1 MAEDK
6 CPANGYVIKVIMHN
20 FYMLR
25 KLYLMVISNLFL
37 GDLAVRRRTSVP
49 PIQPP
54 TLSQCSVRFKKL
66 PLHDTK
72 SSILSMLIIAL

>member
-25 KLYLMVISNLFL
+25 KLYLMVICF
-37 GDLAVRRRTSVP
+37 
-49 PIQPP
+49 
-54 TLSQCSVRFKKL
+54 
-66 PLHDTK
+66 
-72 SSILSMLIIAL
+72 